1 MKKRQSKKLVLTKE
15 TVMSMITVNGGSGY
29 TVESACTGSGVV
41 CSYSAPFYC
50 PREPATRGS
59 ACNP

>member
-1 MKKRQSKKLVLTKE
+1 MKKQMKKLALAKE
-15 TVMSMITVNGGSGY
+15 TLQSLDVNLGQVVGATTPDVG
-29 TVESACTGSGVV
+29 CTGVV
-41 CSYSAPFYC
+41 CSYSAPYYC

>member
-1 MKKRQSKKLVLTKE
+1 MKKQMKKLALSKE
-15 TVMSMITVNGGSGY
+15 TLQALDMNLGRVAGATTPNVG
-29 TVESACTGSGVV
+29 CTGVV
-41 CSYSAPFYC
+41 CPYSDPYYC